1 MSMQIIN
8 DIEKSQMKESVPEMR
23 VGDTVVVDKVIIEG
37 KKSRIQKFEG
47 VIVKITGIRSR
58 VRFTVRKV
66 VGKFAVEKTFL
77 LHSTQVADVKVVK
90 KGKARRA
97 RLNYLRNRVGIKAT
111 RLKARD

>member
-1 MSMQIIN
+1 MTAQIIK
-8 DIEKSQMKESVPEMR
+8 DIENSQMKESVPEMR
-23 VGDTVVVDKVIIEG
+23 VGDTVVVDKIIIEG

-47 VIVKITGIRSR
+47 VVTRITGIRSR

-66 VGKFAVEKTFL
+66 VGKFGVEKTFL
-77 LHSTQVADVKVVK
+77 LHSTQVSDVKVIK

-111 RLKARD
+111 RLKSRA